1 MKKTRM
7 VYILLEFPNIEN
19 ETILEDIDNLMP
31 FIVGVFAKKSMAME
45 VAEELFL
52 NNKKRYLYIIED
64 YELNTVYFEDEED
77 TKRELSEA
85 LEEMVKEG
93 IIDYKIG
100 EDGQFYFEV
109 VKKNEW
115 L

>member
-7 VYILLEFPNIEN
+7 VYVLLEFPNVEN
-19 ETILEDIDNLMP
+19 ETVLEDIENFMP

-52 NNKKRYLYIIED
+52 NNKKRYLYFIED

-77 TKRELSEA
+77 TQIELSEV
-85 LEEMVKEG
+85 LEEMVKDG
-93 IIDYKIG
+93 TIDYKIG

-109 VKKNEW
+109 VEKNE
-115 L
+115 

>member
-1 MKKTRM
+1 MKKKRM
-7 VYILLEFPNIEN
+7 VYVLLEFPNMEN
-19 ETILEDIDNLMP
+19 DTVLEDIDNLMP

-45 VAEELFL
+45 LAEELFL
-52 NNKKRYLYIIED
+52 NNEKRYLYFIED

-77 TKRELSEA
+77 TQMELSKA
-85 LEEMVKEG
+85 LEEGVKKG

-109 VKKNEW
+109 VKKNE
-115 L
+115 

>member
-1 MKKTRM
+1 M
-7 VYILLEFPNIEN
+7 VYVLLEFPNIEN

-109 VKKNEW
+109 VKKNE
-115 L
+115 

>member
-7 VYILLEFPNIEN
+7 VYVLLEFPNIEN

>member
-109 VKKNEW
+109 VKKNE
-115 L
+115 